1 MLLSVTPQCYY
12 SMLQLLNC
20 VTLCYTMLYLTVLL
34 SVRLLNC
41 VTLCYT
47 MLYLTVLL
55 SVRLLNCVT
64 LEHSHTCCSPYIV
77 KHIR

>member
-20 VTLCYTMLYLTVLL
+20 VTQCYTMLYLTVLL

-41 VTLCYT
+41 VTQCYTAVLLLNVAVTQLCYS
-47 MLYLTVLL
+47 VLHHAI
-55 SVRLLNCVT
+55 LNCST
-64 LEHSHTCCSPYIV
+64 QC
-77 KHIR
+77 